1 MKGALSIMNN
11 QKDQQMKQAVYF
23 IDDEPTD
30 MRSTEVS
37 SNSMQTV
44 IPNSIPRTTVQK
56 QSDSQHSNCTTTVP
70 ANKYVRKSALSNQRQ
85 QPVAPPYNQPVQPT
99 SVYQQPAVSAPFNT
113 QHPISQ
119 DNPIETTIQ
128 KLQAKWVSDSQKAYR
143 EKQFKFDNS
152 TLAPDSQGCLLILHS
167 NGINTV
173 GKPFSPCRNLQAQK
187 IIEHDTKKGFIK
199 YTFDTPT
206 GEHRSVIVDAD
217 CSALQRY
224 NLLQDNGFIVDANLP
239 ATICAELIARYTA
252 SGLASI
258 PPQIK
263 YSPGWYFSEKH
274 WGFQE
279 SEWVDLNAVLLSF
292 TVPPTPDMILYQL
305 VSLYA
310 ILQERL
316 PSKMWIRRP
325 ICILTHEY
333 LYTDLC
339 IDSTPYV
346 FKKALESL
354 RDRPIVW
361 IRSENINFNESSS
374 AYSRDKNYQALMN
387 SMQSNQKHPLYMVV
401 SSNLTPRQRT
411 FCLPI
416 QDFID
421 PYEATNSIDS
431 IGGLINSIMNNANAF
446 NLTVERSFTKVFDDL
461 GEDCSVQREI
471 AALSMIADVVKWHYS
486 MQVPPQTLSVRC
498 DEYLETYTRYWDKLD
513 TGSILAP
520 FRNALYAARRSNM
533 ICFRSLEDVDISFDC
548 QKEILYDDTYYY
560 TSTALLK
567 KIIKAHLSSYMPSDV
582 LNRLKT
588 TGVLSGSVPKT
599 LTLAPNE
606 PKDFRFR
613 TLLRSNLHQPGSR
626 DLVEV

>member
-1 MKGALSIMNN
+1 MNN

-85 QPVAPPYNQPVQPT
+85 QPVAPPYNQPVQLT
-99 SVYQQPAVSAPFNT
+99 NVYQQPAVSAPFNT

-199 YTFDTPT
+199 FTFDTPT

-387 SMQSNQKHPLYMVV
+387 STQSNQKHPLYMVV

-446 NLTVERSFTKVFDDL
+446 NSTVERSFTKVFDDL

-498 DEYLETYTRYWDKLD
+498 DEYLETYTRYWERIND
-513 TGSILAP
+513 GNILTP
-520 FRNALYAARRSNM
+520 FRNALYAARRSDM
-533 ICFRSLEDVDISFDC
+533 ICFRPLEDVDSSFDC

-567 KIIKAHLSSYMPSDV
+567 KIIKVQLRSYMPSDV

-588 TGVLSGSVPKT
+588 AGVLSGSVPKT
-599 LTLAPNE
+599 LTFAPNE
-606 PKDFRFR
+606 SKDFRFR
-613 TLLRSNLHQPGSR
+613 TLLRSSLHQPGSR
-626 DLVEV
+626 DLVEI

>member
-1 MKGALSIMNN
+1 MNN

-99 SVYQQPAVSAPFNT
+99 NVYQQPAVSAPFNT

-152 TLAPDSQGCLLILHS
+152 ALAPDSQGCLLILHS

-387 SMQSNQKHPLYMVV
+387 STQSNQKHPLYMVV

-446 NLTVERSFTKVFDDL
+446 NSTVERSFTKVFDDL

-498 DEYLETYTRYWDKLD
+498 DEYLETYTRYWERIND
-513 TGSILAP
+513 GNILTP
-520 FRNALYAARRSNM
+520 FRNALYAARRSDM
-533 ICFRSLEDVDISFDC
+533 ICFRPLEDVDISFDC

-560 TSTALLK
+560 ASTALLK

-588 TGVLSGSVPKT
+588 AGVLSGSVPKT
-599 LTLAPNE
+599 LTFAPNE
-606 PKDFRFR
+606 SKDFRFR
-613 TLLRSNLHQPGSR
+613 TLLRSSLHQPGSR
-626 DLVEV
+626 DLVEI

>member
-1 MKGALSIMNN
+1 MNN

-85 QPVAPPYNQPVQPT
+85 QPVAPPYNQPVQLT
-99 SVYQQPAVSAPFNT
+99 NVYQQPAVSAPFNT

-199 YTFDTPT
+199 FTFDTPT

-374 AYSRDKNYQALMN
+374 AYSRDKNYQTLMN
-387 SMQSNQKHPLYMVV
+387 STQSNQKHPLYMVV

-446 NLTVERSFTKVFDDL
+446 NSTVERSFTKVFDDL

-498 DEYLETYTRYWDKLD
+498 DEYLETYTRYWERIND
-513 TGSILAP
+513 GNILTP
-520 FRNALYAARRSNM
+520 FRNALYAARRSDM
-533 ICFRSLEDVDISFDC
+533 ICFRPLEDVDSSFEC

-567 KIIKAHLSSYMPSDV
+567 KIIKVQLRSYMPSDV

-588 TGVLSGSVPKT
+588 AGVLSGSVPKT
-599 LTLAPNE
+599 LTFAPNE
-606 PKDFRFR
+606 SKDFRFR
-613 TLLRSNLHQPGSR
+613 TLLRSSLHQPGSR
-626 DLVEV
+626 DLVEI

>member
-1 MKGALSIMNN
+1 MNN

-99 SVYQQPAVSAPFNT
+99 NVYQQPAVSAPFNT

-387 SMQSNQKHPLYMVV
+387 STQSNQKRPLYMVV

-446 NLTVERSFTKVFDDL
+446 NSTVERSFTKVFDDL

-498 DEYLETYTRYWDKLD
+498 DEYLETYTRYWERIND
-513 TGSILAP
+513 GNILTP
-520 FRNALYAARRSNM
+520 FRNALYAARRSDM
-533 ICFRSLEDVDISFDC
+533 ICFRPLEDVDSSFEC

-567 KIIKAHLSSYMPSDV
+567 KIIKVQLRSYMPSDV

-588 TGVLSGSVPKT
+588 AGVLSGSVPKT
-599 LTLAPNE
+599 LTFAPNE
-606 PKDFRFR
+606 SKDFRFR
-613 TLLRSNLHQPGSR
+613 TLLRSSLHQPGSR
-626 DLVEV
+626 DLVEI

>member
-1 MKGALSIMNN
+1 MNN

-99 SVYQQPAVSAPFNT
+99 NVYQQPAVSAPFNT

-446 NLTVERSFTKVFDDL
+446 NSTVERSFTKVFDDL

-498 DEYLETYTRYWDKLD
+498 DEYLETYTRYWERIND
-513 TGSILAP
+513 GNILTP
-520 FRNALYAARRSNM
+520 FRNALYAARRSDM
-533 ICFRSLEDVDISFDC
+533 ICFRPLEDVDSSFEC

-567 KIIKAHLSSYMPSDV
+567 KIIKVQLRSYMPSDV

-588 TGVLSGSVPKT
+588 AGVLSGSVPKT
-599 LTLAPNE
+599 LTFAPNE
-606 PKDFRFR
+606 SKDFRFR
-613 TLLRSNLHQPGSR
+613 TLLRSSLHQPGSR
-626 DLVEV
+626 DLVEI

>member
-1 MKGALSIMNN
+1 MNASNTSGMINALQNLDGTPYN
-11 QKDQQMKQAVYF
+11 PP
-23 IDDEPTD
+23 E
-30 MRSTEVS
+30 EVS
-37 SNSMQTV
+37 STFPKRNWTQTV
-44 IPNSIPRTTVQK
+44 TTTQDVTQCSTYYSAAPSNSPVPPSTPSHQSQQPSSSQCDLLEAKAQELQAAWESDVQK
-56 QSDSQHSNCTTTVP
+56 
-70 ANKYVRKSALSNQRQ
+70 AFRKQR
-85 QPVAPPYNQPVQPT
+85 
-99 SVYQQPAVSAPFNT
+99 
-113 QHPISQ
+113 
-119 DNPIETTIQ
+119 
-128 KLQAKWVSDSQKAYR
+128 LR
-143 EKQFKFDNS
+143 FDNCA
-152 TLAPDSQGCLLILHS
+152 LVEDFQGCLTYQCS
-167 NGINTV
+167 NGENTIV
-173 GKPFSPCRNLQAQK
+173 KPFSPCRNLRAQK
-187 IIEHDTKKGFIK
+187 IVDHSTQKEYIK

-206 GEHRSVIVDAD
+206 GEHKSVIVDAT
-217 CSALQRY
+217 CSALHRY
-224 NLLQDNGFIVDANLP
+224 NLLRDNGFIVFAHLLP
-239 ATICAELIARYTA
+239 TVCGELIARYTA
-252 SGLASI
+252 ATRDSI

-279 SEWVDLNAVLLSF
+279 SEWVDLNTVLLSF
-292 TVPPTPDMILYQL
+292 TISPTPDVIMYQL

-333 LYTDLC
+333 LYTDSC
-339 IDSTPYV
+339 IDSTPYL

-387 SMQSNQKHPLYMVV
+387 SMQSNQKHPLYMIV

-446 NLTVERSFTKVFDDL
+446 NSTVERSFTKVFDDL

-498 DEYLETYTRYWDKLD
+498 DEYLETYTRYWERIND
-513 TGSILAP
+513 GNILTP

-567 KIIKAHLSSYMPSDV
+567 RIIKAHLSSHMRPMC
-582 LNRLKT
+582 
-588 TGVLSGSVPKT
+588 SV
-599 LTLAPNE
+599 
-606 PKDFRFR
+606 
-613 TLLRSNLHQPGSR
+613 
-626 DLVEV
+626 V

>member
-1 MKGALSIMNN
+1 MNSLN
-11 QKDQQMKQAVYF
+11 NSGMISAIQKPDGSPYDDSATPTPPQKRIVRSKSQTITPQQFPPNY
-23 IDDEPTD
+23 
-30 MRSTEVS
+30 
-37 SNSMQTV
+37 
-44 IPNSIPRTTVQK
+44 IP
-56 QSDSQHSNCTTTVP
+56 
-70 ANKYVRKSALSNQRQ
+70 SASL
-85 QPVAPPYNQPVQPT
+85 NQPQPSFSPYSQQ
-99 SVYQQPAVSAPFNT
+99 SVMQAQPSAAFQN
-113 QHPISQ
+113 
-119 DNPIETTIQ
+119 NPVEAKIQ
-128 KLQAKWVSDSQKAYR
+128 KLQEEWESDVQKAFR
-143 EKQFKFDNS
+143 KQRLRFDNCA
-152 TLAPDSQGCLLILHS
+152 LVEDFQGCLTYQCS
-167 NGINTV
+167 NGENTIV
-173 GKPFSPCRNLQAQK
+173 KPFSPCRNLRAQK
-187 IIEHDTKKGFIK
+187 IIEHDTKKESIK

-206 GEHRSVIVDAD
+206 GEHKSVIVDAT
-217 CSALQRY
+217 CSALHRY
-224 NLLQDNGFIVDANLP
+224 NLLRDNGFIVIAHLLP
-239 ATICAELIARYTA
+239 TVCGELIARHTA
-252 SGLASI
+252 ATRDSI

-387 SMQSNQKHPLYMVV
+387 STQSNQKHPLYMVV

-446 NLTVERSFTKVFDDL
+446 NSTVERSFTKVFDDL

-498 DEYLETYTRYWDKLD
+498 DEYLETYTRYWERIND
-513 TGSILAP
+513 GNILTP
-520 FRNALYAARRSNM
+520 FRNALYAARRSDM
-533 ICFRSLEDVDISFDC
+533 ICFRPLEDVDSSFEC

-567 KIIKAHLSSYMPSDV
+567 KIIKVQLRSYMPSDV

-588 TGVLSGSVPKT
+588 AGVLSGSVPKT
-599 LTLAPNE
+599 LTFAPNE
-606 PKDFRFR
+606 SKDFRFR
-613 TLLRSNLHQPGSR
+613 TLLRSSLHQPGSR
-626 DLVEV
+626 DLVEI

>member
-1 MKGALSIMNN
+1 MNN

-44 IPNSIPRTTVQK
+44 IPNSIPQTTVQK

-99 SVYQQPAVSAPFNT
+99 NVYQQPAVSAPFNT

-206 GEHRSVIVDAD
+206 EEHRSVIVDAD

-292 TVPPTPDMILYQL
+292 TVPPTPDIILYQL

-387 SMQSNQKHPLYMVV
+387 STQSNQKHPLYMVV

-446 NLTVERSFTKVFDDL
+446 NSTVERSFTKVFDDL

-567 KIIKAHLSSYMPSDV
+567 KIIKVHLSSYMPSDV

>member
-1 MKGALSIMNN
+1 MISAI
-11 QKDQQMKQAVYF
+11 QKPDGSPYDDSATPTPPQKRIVRSKSQTITPQQFPPNY
-23 IDDEPTD
+23 
-30 MRSTEVS
+30 
-37 SNSMQTV
+37 
-44 IPNSIPRTTVQK
+44 IP
-56 QSDSQHSNCTTTVP
+56 
-70 ANKYVRKSALSNQRQ
+70 SASL
-85 QPVAPPYNQPVQPT
+85 NQPQPSFSPYSQQ
-99 SVYQQPAVSAPFNT
+99 SVMQAQPSAAFQN
-113 QHPISQ
+113 
-119 DNPIETTIQ
+119 NPVEAKIQ
-128 KLQAKWVSDSQKAYR
+128 KLQEEWESDVQKAFR
-143 EKQFKFDNS
+143 KQRLRFDNCA
-152 TLAPDSQGCLLILHS
+152 LVEDFQGCLTYQCS
-167 NGINTV
+167 NGENTIV
-173 GKPFSPCRNLQAQK
+173 KPFSPCRNLRAQK
-187 IIEHDTKKGFIK
+187 IIEHDTKKESIK

-206 GEHRSVIVDAD
+206 GEHKSVIVDAT
-217 CSALQRY
+217 CSALHRY
-224 NLLQDNGFIVDANLP
+224 NLLRDNGFIVIAHLLP
-239 ATICAELIARYTA
+239 TVCGELIARHTA
-252 SGLASI
+252 ATRDSI

-401 SSNLTPRQRT
+401 SPNLTPRQRT

-416 QDFID
+416 QDFIE
-421 PYEATNSIDS
+421 PCTGAGS
-431 IGGLINSIMNNANAF
+431 INSVGCLIKSILNNADAF
-446 NLTVERSFTKVFDDL
+446 NSTVERSFTKVFDDL

-498 DEYLETYTRYWDKLD
+498 DEYLETYTRYWERIND
-513 TGSILAP
+513 GNILTP

-533 ICFRSLEDVDISFDC
+533 ICFRSLEDVDSSFEC

-567 KIIKAHLSSYMPSDV
+567 KIIKVQLRSYMPSDV

-588 TGVLSGSVPKT
+588 AGVLSGSVPKT
-599 LTLAPNE
+599 LTFAPNE
-606 PKDFRFR
+606 SKDFRFR
-613 TLLRSNLHQPGSR
+613 TLLRSSLHQPGSR

>member
-1 MKGALSIMNN
+1 MNN

-99 SVYQQPAVSAPFNT
+99 NVYQQPAVSAPFNT

-128 KLQAKWVSDSQKAYR
+128 KLQAKWLSDSQKAYR

-446 NLTVERSFTKVFDDL
+446 NLTVERSFAKVFDDL

-626 DLVEV
+626 DLAEI

>member
-1 MKGALSIMNN
+1 MNASNTSGMINALQNLDGTPYN
-11 QKDQQMKQAVYF
+11 PP
-23 IDDEPTD
+23 E
-30 MRSTEVS
+30 EVS
-37 SNSMQTV
+37 STFPKRNWTQTV
-44 IPNSIPRTTVQK
+44 TTTQDVTQCSTYYSAAPSNSPVPPSTPSHQSQQPSSSQCDLLEAKAQELQAAWESDVQK
-56 QSDSQHSNCTTTVP
+56 
-70 ANKYVRKSALSNQRQ
+70 AFRKQR
-85 QPVAPPYNQPVQPT
+85 
-99 SVYQQPAVSAPFNT
+99 
-113 QHPISQ
+113 
-119 DNPIETTIQ
+119 
-128 KLQAKWVSDSQKAYR
+128 LR
-143 EKQFKFDNS
+143 FDNCA
-152 TLAPDSQGCLLILHS
+152 LVEDFQGCLTYQCS
-167 NGINTV
+167 NGENTIV
-173 GKPFSPCRNLQAQK
+173 KPFSPCRNLRAQK
-187 IIEHDTKKGFIK
+187 IVDHSTQKEYIK

-206 GEHRSVIVDAD
+206 GEHKSVIVDAT
-217 CSALQRY
+217 CSALHRY
-224 NLLQDNGFIVDANLP
+224 NLLRDNGFIVFAHLLP
-239 ATICAELIARYTA
+239 TVCGELIARYTA
-252 SGLASI
+252 ATRDSI

-279 SEWVDLNAVLLSF
+279 SEWVDLNTVLLSF
-292 TVPPTPDMILYQL
+292 TISPTPDVIMYQL

-333 LYTDLC
+333 LYTDSC
-339 IDSTPYV
+339 IDSTPYL

-387 SMQSNQKHPLYMVV
+387 SMQSNQKHPLYMIV

-421 PYEATNSIDS
+421 PSEATNSIDS

-446 NLTVERSFTKVFDDL
+446 NSTVERSFTKVFDDL

-498 DEYLETYTRYWDKLD
+498 DEYLETYTRYWERIND
-513 TGSILAP
+513 GNILTP

-582 LNRLKT
+582 LSRLKT
-588 TGVLSGSVPKT
+588 VGVLSGSVSKT

-606 PKDFRFR
+606 SKDFRFR
-613 TLLRSNLHQPGSR
+613 TLLRSTLHQPGSR

>member
-1 MKGALSIMNN
+1 MNASNTSGMINALQNLDGTPYN
-11 QKDQQMKQAVYF
+11 PP
-23 IDDEPTD
+23 E
-30 MRSTEVS
+30 EVS
-37 SNSMQTV
+37 STFPKRNWTQTV
-44 IPNSIPRTTVQK
+44 TTTQDVTQYSTYYSAAPSNSPVPPSTPSHQSQQPSSSQCDLLEAKAQELQAAWESDVQK
-56 QSDSQHSNCTTTVP
+56 
-70 ANKYVRKSALSNQRQ
+70 AFRKQR
-85 QPVAPPYNQPVQPT
+85 
-99 SVYQQPAVSAPFNT
+99 
-113 QHPISQ
+113 
-119 DNPIETTIQ
+119 
-128 KLQAKWVSDSQKAYR
+128 LR
-143 EKQFKFDNS
+143 FDNCA
-152 TLAPDSQGCLLILHS
+152 LVEDFQGCLTYQCS
-167 NGINTV
+167 NGENTIV
-173 GKPFSPCRNLQAQK
+173 KPFSPCRNLRAQK
-187 IIEHDTKKGFIK
+187 IVDHSTQKEYIK

-206 GEHRSVIVDAD
+206 GEHKSVIVDAA
-217 CSALQRY
+217 CSALHRY
-224 NLLQDNGFIVDANLP
+224 NLLRDNGFIVFAHLLP
-239 ATICAELIARYTA
+239 TVCGELIARYTA
-252 SGLASI
+252 ATRDSI

-279 SEWVDLNAVLLSF
+279 SEWVDLNTVLLSF
-292 TVPPTPDMILYQL
+292 TISPTPDVIMYQL

-333 LYTDLC
+333 LYTDSC
-339 IDSTPYV
+339 IDSTPYL

-387 SMQSNQKHPLYMVV
+387 SMQSNQKHPLYMIV

-446 NLTVERSFTKVFDDL
+446 NSTVERSFTKVFDDL

-498 DEYLETYTRYWDKLD
+498 DEYLETYTRYWERIND
-513 TGSILAP
+513 GNILTP

-582 LNRLKT
+582 LSRLKT
-588 TGVLSGSVPKT
+588 VGVLSGSVSKT

-606 PKDFRFR
+606 SKDFRFR
-613 TLLRSNLHQPGSR
+613 TLLRSTLHQPGSR

>member
-1 MKGALSIMNN
+1 MNN

-70 ANKYVRKSALSNQRQ
+70 ANKYVRKSALLNQRQ

-99 SVYQQPAVSAPFNT
+99 NVYQQPAVSAPFNT

-173 GKPFSPCRNLQAQK
+173 GKPFSPCRNLRAQK
-187 IIEHDTKKGFIK
+187 IIEHDTKKESIK

-206 GEHRSVIVDAD
+206 GEHKSVIVDAT
-217 CSALQRY
+217 CSALHRY
-224 NLLQDNGFIVDANLP
+224 NLLRDNGFIVIAHLLP
-239 ATICAELIARYTA
+239 TVCGELIARYTA
-252 SGLASI
+252 ATRDSI

-339 IDSTPYV
+339 IDSTPYL

-416 QDFID
+416 QDFIE

-446 NLTVERSFTKVFDDL
+446 NSTVERSFTKVFDDL

-498 DEYLETYTRYWDKLD
+498 DEYLETYTRYWERIND
-513 TGSILAP
+513 GNILTP
-520 FRNALYAARRSNM
+520 FRNALYAARRSNI
-533 ICFRSLEDVDISFDC
+533 ICFYPLEDANSSFNC

-626 DLVEV
+626 DLVEI

>member
-1 MKGALSIMNN
+1 MNASNTSGVINALQNLDGTPYN
-11 QKDQQMKQAVYF
+11 PP
-23 IDDEPTD
+23 E
-30 MRSTEVS
+30 EVS
-37 SNSMQTV
+37 STFPKRNWTQTV
-44 IPNSIPRTTVQK
+44 TTTQDVTQCSTYYSAAPSNSPVPPSTPSHQSQQPSSSQCDLLEAKAQELQAAWESDVQK
-56 QSDSQHSNCTTTVP
+56 
-70 ANKYVRKSALSNQRQ
+70 AFRKQR
-85 QPVAPPYNQPVQPT
+85 
-99 SVYQQPAVSAPFNT
+99 
-113 QHPISQ
+113 
-119 DNPIETTIQ
+119 
-128 KLQAKWVSDSQKAYR
+128 LR
-143 EKQFKFDNS
+143 FDNCA
-152 TLAPDSQGCLLILHS
+152 LVEDFQGCLTYQCS
-167 NGINTV
+167 NGENTIV
-173 GKPFSPCRNLQAQK
+173 KPFSPCRNIRAQK
-187 IIEHDTKKGFIK
+187 IVDHSTQKEYIK

-206 GEHRSVIVDAD
+206 GEHKSVIVDAT
-217 CSALQRY
+217 CSALHRY
-224 NLLQDNGFIVDANLP
+224 NLLRDNGFIVFAHLLP
-239 ATICAELIARYTA
+239 TVCGELIARYTA
-252 SGLASI
+252 ATRDSI

-279 SEWVDLNAVLLSF
+279 SEWVDLNTVLLSF
-292 TVPPTPDMILYQL
+292 TISPTPDVIMYQL

-333 LYTDLC
+333 LYTDSC
-339 IDSTPYV
+339 IDSTPYL

-387 SMQSNQKHPLYMVV
+387 SMQSNQKHPLYMIV

-446 NLTVERSFTKVFDDL
+446 NSTVERSFTKVFDDL

-498 DEYLETYTRYWDKLD
+498 DEYLETYTRYWERIND
-513 TGSILAP
+513 GNILTP

-533 ICFRSLEDVDISFDC
+533 ICFRPLEDVDSSFDC

-567 KIIKAHLSSYMPSDV
+567 KIIKVQLRSYMPSDV

-588 TGVLSGSVPKT
+588 AGVLSGSVPKT
-599 LTLAPNE
+599 LTFAPNE
-606 PKDFRFR
+606 SKDFRFR
-613 TLLRSNLHQPGSR
+613 TLLRSSLHQPGSR
-626 DLVEV
+626 DLVEI

>member
-1 MKGALSIMNN
+1 MNTSNTSGMINALQNLDGTPYN
-11 QKDQQMKQAVYF
+11 PP
-23 IDDEPTD
+23 E
-30 MRSTEVS
+30 EVS
-37 SNSMQTV
+37 STFPKRNWTQTV
-44 IPNSIPRTTVQK
+44 TTTQDVTQCSTYYSAAPSNSPVPPSTPSHQSQQPSSTQCDLLEAKAQELQAAWESDVQK
-56 QSDSQHSNCTTTVP
+56 
-70 ANKYVRKSALSNQRQ
+70 AFRKQR
-85 QPVAPPYNQPVQPT
+85 
-99 SVYQQPAVSAPFNT
+99 
-113 QHPISQ
+113 
-119 DNPIETTIQ
+119 
-128 KLQAKWVSDSQKAYR
+128 LR
-143 EKQFKFDNS
+143 FDNCA
-152 TLAPDSQGCLLILHS
+152 LVEDFQGCLTYQCS
-167 NGINTV
+167 NGENTIV
-173 GKPFSPCRNLQAQK
+173 KPFSPCRNLRAQK
-187 IIEHDTKKGFIK
+187 IVDHSTQKEYIK

-206 GEHRSVIVDAD
+206 GEHKSVIVDAT
-217 CSALQRY
+217 CSALHRY
-224 NLLQDNGFIVDANLP
+224 NLLRDNGFIVFAHLLP
-239 ATICAELIARYTA
+239 TVCGELIARYTA
-252 SGLASI
+252 ATRDSI

-279 SEWVDLNAVLLSF
+279 SEWVDLNTVLLSF
-292 TVPPTPDMILYQL
+292 TISPTPDVIMYQL

-316 PSKMWIRRP
+316 PYKMWIRRP

-333 LYTDLC
+333 LYTDSC
-339 IDSTPYV
+339 IDSTPYL

-387 SMQSNQKHPLYMVV
+387 SMQSNQKHPLYMIV

-446 NLTVERSFTKVFDDL
+446 NSTVERSFTKVFDDL

-498 DEYLETYTRYWDKLD
+498 DEYLETYTRYWERIND
-513 TGSILAP
+513 GNILTP

-582 LNRLKT
+582 LSRLKT
-588 TGVLSGSVPKT
+588 VGVLSGSVSKT

-606 PKDFRFR
+606 SKDFRFR
-613 TLLRSNLHQPGSR
+613 TLLRSTLHQPGSR

>member
-1 MKGALSIMNN
+1 MNN

-99 SVYQQPAVSAPFNT
+99 NVYQQPAVSAPFNT

-152 TLAPDSQGCLLILHS
+152 TLALDSQGCLLILHS

-274 WGFQE
+274 WEFQE

-446 NLTVERSFTKVFDDL
+446 NSTVERSFTKVFDDL
-461 GEDCSVQREI
+461 GEDSSVQREI

-498 DEYLETYTRYWDKLD
+498 DEYLETYTRYWERIND
-513 TGSILAP
+513 GNILTP
-520 FRNALYAARRSNM
+520 FRNALYAARRSN
-533 ICFRSLEDVDISFDC
+533 IISFYPLEDANSSFDC

-567 KIIKAHLSSYMPSDV
+567 KIIKVQLRSYMPSDV

-588 TGVLSGSVPKT
+588 AGVLSGSVPKT
-599 LTLAPNE
+599 LTFAPNE
-606 PKDFRFR
+606 SKDFRFR
-613 TLLRSNLHQPGSR
+613 TLLRSSLHQPGSR
-626 DLVEV
+626 DLVEI

>member
-1 MKGALSIMNN
+1 MNASNTSGMINALQNLDGTPYN
-11 QKDQQMKQAVYF
+11 PP
-23 IDDEPTD
+23 E
-30 MRSTEVS
+30 EVS
-37 SNSMQTV
+37 STFPKRNWTQTV
-44 IPNSIPRTTVQK
+44 TTPQDITQRPTFYNSAT
-56 QSDSQHSNCTTTVP
+56 
-70 ANKYVRKSALSNQRQ
+70 LSNGPVPPSTPSHQWQ
-85 QPVAPPYNQPVQPT
+85 QSSSPQC
-99 SVYQQPAVSAPFNT
+99 
-113 QHPISQ
+113 
-119 DNPIETTIQ
+119 NPLEA
-128 KLQAKWVSDSQKAYR
+128 KAHELQAAWESDTQKAYR
-143 EKQFKFDNS
+143 RKSLRFDNS
-152 TLAPDSQGCLLILHS
+152 GLTTDPQGYLVLLYS
-167 NGINTV
+167 NSVSTV

-206 GEHRSVIVDAD
+206 GEHKSVIVDAD

-224 NLLQDNGFIVDANLP
+224 NLLQDNGFIVDANHP

-339 IDSTPYV
+339 IDSTPYL

-416 QDFID
+416 QDFIE

-446 NLTVERSFTKVFDDL
+446 NSTVERSFTKVFDDL

-498 DEYLETYTRYWDKLD
+498 DEYLETYTRYWERIND
-513 TGSILAP
+513 GNILTP
-520 FRNALYAARRSNM
+520 FRNALYAARRSNI
-533 ICFRSLEDVDISFDC
+533 ICFYPLEDANSSFNC

-567 KIIKAHLSSYMPSDV
+567 KIIKVQLRSYMPSDV

-588 TGVLSGSVPKT
+588 AGVLSGSVPKT
-599 LTLAPNE
+599 LTFAPNE
-606 PKDFRFR
+606 SKDFRFR
-613 TLLRSNLHQPGSR
+613 TLLRSSLHQPGSR
-626 DLVEV
+626 DLVEI

>member
-1 MKGALSIMNN
+1 MNASNTSGMINALQNLDGTPYN
-11 QKDQQMKQAVYF
+11 PP
-23 IDDEPTD
+23 E
-30 MRSTEVS
+30 EVS
-37 SNSMQTV
+37 STFPKRNWTQTV
-44 IPNSIPRTTVQK
+44 TTTQDVTQCSTYYSAAPSNSPVPPSTPSHQSQQPSSSQCDLLEAKAQELQAAWESDVQK
-56 QSDSQHSNCTTTVP
+56 
-70 ANKYVRKSALSNQRQ
+70 AFRKQR
-85 QPVAPPYNQPVQPT
+85 
-99 SVYQQPAVSAPFNT
+99 
-113 QHPISQ
+113 
-119 DNPIETTIQ
+119 
-128 KLQAKWVSDSQKAYR
+128 LR
-143 EKQFKFDNS
+143 FDNCA
-152 TLAPDSQGCLLILHS
+152 LVEDFQGCLTYQCS
-167 NGINTV
+167 NGENTIV
-173 GKPFSPCRNLQAQK
+173 KPFSPCRNLRAQK
-187 IIEHDTKKGFIK
+187 IVDHSTQKEYIK

-206 GEHRSVIVDAD
+206 GEHKSVIVDAT
-217 CSALQRY
+217 CSALHRY
-224 NLLQDNGFIVDANLP
+224 NLLRDNGFIVFVHLLP
-239 ATICAELIARYTA
+239 TVCGELIARYTA
-252 SGLASI
+252 ATRDSI

-279 SEWVDLNAVLLSF
+279 SEWVDLNTVLLSF
-292 TVPPTPDMILYQL
+292 TISPTPDVIMYQL

-333 LYTDLC
+333 LYTDSC
-339 IDSTPYV
+339 IDSTPYL

-361 IRSENINFNESSS
+361 IRSESINFNESSS

-387 SMQSNQKHPLYMVV
+387 SMQSNQKHPLYMIV

-446 NLTVERSFTKVFDDL
+446 NSTVERSFTKVFDDL

-498 DEYLETYTRYWDKLD
+498 DEYLETYTRYWERIND
-513 TGSILAP
+513 GNILTP

-582 LNRLKT
+582 LSRLKT
-588 TGVLSGSVPKT
+588 VGVLSGSVSKT

-606 PKDFRFR
+606 SKDFRFR
-613 TLLRSNLHQPGSR
+613 TLLRSTLHQPGSR

>member
-1 MKGALSIMNN
+1 MNN

-99 SVYQQPAVSAPFNT
+99 NVYQQPAVSAPFNT

-361 IRSENINFNESSS
+361 IRSENINFNEPSS

-387 SMQSNQKHPLYMVV
+387 STQSNQKHPLYMVV

-446 NLTVERSFTKVFDDL
+446 NSTVERSFTKVFDDL

-498 DEYLETYTRYWDKLD
+498 DEYLETYTRYWERIND
-513 TGSILAP
+513 GNILTP
-520 FRNALYAARRSNM
+520 FRNALYAARRSDM
-533 ICFRSLEDVDISFDC
+533 ICFRPLEDVDSSFEC

-567 KIIKAHLSSYMPSDV
+567 KIIKVQLRSYMPSDV

-588 TGVLSGSVPKT
+588 AGVLSGSVPKT
-599 LTLAPNE
+599 LTFAPNE
-606 PKDFRFR
+606 SKDFRFR
-613 TLLRSNLHQPGSR
+613 TLLRSSLHQPGSR
-626 DLVEV
+626 DLVEI

>member
-1 MKGALSIMNN
+1 MNN

-99 SVYQQPAVSAPFNT
+99 NVYQQPAVSAPFNT

-446 NLTVERSFTKVFDDL
+446 NSTVERSFTKVFDDL

-498 DEYLETYTRYWDKLD
+498 DEYLETYTRYWERIND
-513 TGSILAP
+513 GNILTP
-520 FRNALYAARRSNM
+520 FRNALYAARRSDM
-533 ICFRSLEDVDISFDC
+533 ICFRPLEDVDSSFEC

-567 KIIKAHLSSYMPSDV
+567 KIIKVQLRSYMPSDV
-582 LNRLKT
+582 LSRLKT
-588 TGVLSGSVPKT
+588 VGVLSGSVSKT

-606 PKDFRFR
+606 SKDFRFR
-613 TLLRSNLHQPGSR
+613 TLLRSTLHQPGSR
-626 DLVEV
+626 DLAEI

>member
-1 MKGALSIMNN
+1 MNN

-85 QPVAPPYNQPVQPT
+85 QPVAPPYNQPVQLT
-99 SVYQQPAVSAPFNT
+99 NVYQQPAVSAPFNT

-199 YTFDTPT
+199 FTFDTPT

-387 SMQSNQKHPLYMVV
+387 STQSNQKHPLYMVV
-401 SSNLTPRQRT
+401 SSNLIPRQRT

-446 NLTVERSFTKVFDDL
+446 NSTVERSFTKVFDDL

-498 DEYLETYTRYWDKLD
+498 DEYLETYTRYWERIND
-513 TGSILAP
+513 GNILTP
-520 FRNALYAARRSNM
+520 FRNALYAARRSDM
-533 ICFRSLEDVDISFDC
+533 ICFRPLEDVDSSFEC

-567 KIIKAHLSSYMPSDV
+567 KIIKVQLRSYMPSDV

-588 TGVLSGSVPKT
+588 AGVLSGSVPKT
-599 LTLAPNE
+599 LTFAPNE
-606 PKDFRFR
+606 SKDFRFR
-613 TLLRSNLHQPGSR
+613 TLLRSSLHQPGSR
-626 DLVEV
+626 DLVEI

>member
-1 MKGALSIMNN
+1 MNN

-99 SVYQQPAVSAPFNT
+99 NVYQQPAVSAPFNT

-279 SEWVDLNAVLLSF
+279 SEWVDLNTVLLSF
-292 TVPPTPDMILYQL
+292 TISPTPDVIMYQL

-310 ILQERL
+310 TLQGRL

-325 ICILTHEY
+325 LCILTHKY
-333 LYTDLC
+333 QCTDLS
-339 IDSTPYV
+339 IDKTPLI
-346 FKKALESL
+346 FKKKLENL
-354 RDRPIVW
+354 RDRPIIW
-361 IRSENINFNESSS
+361 IRAEDTSFNESAN
-374 AYSRDKNYQALMN
+374 AYSRDKNYQALLD
-387 SMQSNQKHPLYMVV
+387 SMQSSQKHPLYIVV
-401 SSNLTPRQRT
+401 SADLTPRQRT

-416 QDFID
+416 QDFIE
-421 PYEATNSIDS
+421 PCTGAGS
-431 IGGLINSIMNNANAF
+431 INSVGCLIKSILNNADAF
-446 NLTVERSFTKVFDDL
+446 NSEVERCFIEASNKY
-461 GEDCSVQREI
+461 GEDCSVQQEI
-471 AALSMIADVVKWHYS
+471 ATLSAIASIIRWHYS
-486 MQVPPQTLSVRC
+486 IQIPPQTFPICC
-498 DEYLETYTRYWDKLD
+498 DDSLKTYACYWDKLND
-513 TGSILAP
+513 GNILAP
-520 FRNALYAARRSNM
+520 FRNALYASRRSNM

-588 TGVLSGSVPKT
+588 AGVLSGSVPKT

-626 DLVEV
+626 NLAEI

>member
-1 MKGALSIMNN
+1 MNASNTSGMINALQNLDGTPYN
-11 QKDQQMKQAVYF
+11 PP
-23 IDDEPTD
+23 E
-30 MRSTEVS
+30 EVS
-37 SNSMQTV
+37 STFPKRNWTQTV
-44 IPNSIPRTTVQK
+44 TTTQDVTQCSTYYSAAPSNSPVPPSTPSHQSQQPSSSQCDLLEAKAQELQAAWESDVQK
-56 QSDSQHSNCTTTVP
+56 
-70 ANKYVRKSALSNQRQ
+70 AFRKQR
-85 QPVAPPYNQPVQPT
+85 
-99 SVYQQPAVSAPFNT
+99 
-113 QHPISQ
+113 
-119 DNPIETTIQ
+119 
-128 KLQAKWVSDSQKAYR
+128 LR
-143 EKQFKFDNS
+143 FDNCA
-152 TLAPDSQGCLLILHS
+152 LVEDFQGCLTYQCS
-167 NGINTV
+167 NGENTIV
-173 GKPFSPCRNLQAQK
+173 KPFSPCRNLRAQK
-187 IIEHDTKKGFIK
+187 IVDHSTQKEYIK

-206 GEHRSVIVDAD
+206 GEHKSVIVDAT
-217 CSALQRY
+217 CSALHRY
-224 NLLQDNGFIVDANLP
+224 NLLRDNGFIVFAHLLP
-239 ATICAELIARYTA
+239 TVCGELIARYTA
-252 SGLASI
+252 ATRDSI

-279 SEWVDLNAVLLSF
+279 SEWVDLNTVLLSF
-292 TVPPTPDMILYQL
+292 TISPTPDVIMYQL

-310 ILQERL
+310 ILQECL

-333 LYTDLC
+333 LYTDSC
-339 IDSTPYV
+339 IDSTPYL

-387 SMQSNQKHPLYMVV
+387 SMQSNQKHPLYMIV

-446 NLTVERSFTKVFDDL
+446 NSTVERSFTKVFDDL

-498 DEYLETYTRYWDKLD
+498 DEYLETYTRYWERIND
-513 TGSILAP
+513 GNILTP

-582 LNRLKT
+582 LSRLKT
-588 TGVLSGSVPKT
+588 VGVLSGSVSKT

-606 PKDFRFR
+606 SKDFRFR
-613 TLLRSNLHQPGSR
+613 TLLRSTLHQPGSR

>member
-1 MKGALSIMNN
+1 MNN

-99 SVYQQPAVSAPFNT
+99 NVYQQPAVSAPFNT

-199 YTFDTPT
+199 YTFDTPA

-446 NLTVERSFTKVFDDL
+446 NSTVERSFTKVFDDL

-498 DEYLETYTRYWDKLD
+498 DEYLETYTRYWERIND
-513 TGSILAP
+513 GNILTP
-520 FRNALYAARRSNM
+520 FRNALYAARRSDM
-533 ICFRSLEDVDISFDC
+533 ICFRPLEDVDSSFEC

-567 KIIKAHLSSYMPSDV
+567 KIIKVQLRSYMPSDV

-588 TGVLSGSVPKT
+588 AGVLSGSVPKT
-599 LTLAPNE
+599 LTFAPNE
-606 PKDFRFR
+606 SKDFRFR
-613 TLLRSNLHQPGSR
+613 TLLRSSLHQPGSR
-626 DLVEV
+626 DLVEI

>member
-1 MKGALSIMNN
+1 MNSLN
-11 QKDQQMKQAVYF
+11 NSGMISAIQKPDGSPYDDSATPTPPQKRIVRSKSQTITPQQFPPNY
-23 IDDEPTD
+23 
-30 MRSTEVS
+30 
-37 SNSMQTV
+37 
-44 IPNSIPRTTVQK
+44 IP
-56 QSDSQHSNCTTTVP
+56 
-70 ANKYVRKSALSNQRQ
+70 SASL
-85 QPVAPPYNQPVQPT
+85 NQPQPSFSPYSQQ
-99 SVYQQPAVSAPFNT
+99 SVMQAQPSAAFQN
-113 QHPISQ
+113 
-119 DNPIETTIQ
+119 NPVEAKIQ
-128 KLQAKWVSDSQKAYR
+128 KLQEEWESDIQKAFR
-143 EKQFKFDNS
+143 KQRLRFDNCA
-152 TLAPDSQGCLLILHS
+152 LVEDFQGCLTYQCS
-167 NGINTV
+167 NGENTIV
-173 GKPFSPCRNLQAQK
+173 KPFSPCRNLRAQK
-187 IIEHDTKKGFIK
+187 IVDHSTQKEYIK

-206 GEHRSVIVDAD
+206 GEHKSVIVDAT
-217 CSALQRY
+217 CSALHRY
-224 NLLQDNGFIVDANLP
+224 NLLRDNGFIVFAHLLP
-239 ATICAELIARYTA
+239 TVCGELIARYTA
-252 SGLASI
+252 ATRDSI

-279 SEWVDLNAVLLSF
+279 SEWVDLNTVLLSF
-292 TVPPTPDMILYQL
+292 TISPTPDVIMYQL

-333 LYTDLC
+333 LYTDSC
-339 IDSTPYV
+339 IDSTPYL

-387 SMQSNQKHPLYMVV
+387 SMQSNQKHPLYMIV

-446 NLTVERSFTKVFDDL
+446 NSTVERSFTKVFDDL

-498 DEYLETYTRYWDKLD
+498 DEYLETYTRYWERIND
-513 TGSILAP
+513 GNILTP

-567 KIIKAHLSSYMPSDV
+567 RIIKAHLSSYMRPMC
-582 LNRLKT
+582 
-588 TGVLSGSVPKT
+588 SV
-599 LTLAPNE
+599 
-606 PKDFRFR
+606 
-613 TLLRSNLHQPGSR
+613 
-626 DLVEV
+626 V

>member
-1 MKGALSIMNN
+1 MNN

-99 SVYQQPAVSAPFNT
+99 NVYQQPAVSAPFNT

-446 NLTVERSFTKVFDDL
+446 NSTVERSFTKVFDDL

-498 DEYLETYTRYWDKLD
+498 DEYLETYTRYWERIND
-513 TGSILAP
+513 GNILTP
-520 FRNALYAARRSNM
+520 FRNALYAARRSDM
-533 ICFRSLEDVDISFDC
+533 ICFRPLEDVDSSFEC

-567 KIIKAHLSSYMPSDV
+567 KIIKVQLRSYMPSDV

-588 TGVLSGSVPKT
+588 AGVLSGSVPKT
-599 LTLAPNE
+599 LTFAPNE
-606 PKDFRFR
+606 SKDFRFR
-613 TLLRSNLHQPGSR
+613 TLLRSSLHQPGSR

>member
-1 MKGALSIMNN
+1 MNN

-44 IPNSIPRTTVQK
+44 IPNSIPQTTVQK

-99 SVYQQPAVSAPFNT
+99 NVYQQPAVSAPFNT

-224 NLLQDNGFIVDANLP
+224 NLLQDTGFIVDANLP

-292 TVPPTPDMILYQL
+292 TVPPTPDIILYQL

-387 SMQSNQKHPLYMVV
+387 STQSNQKHPLYMVV

-446 NLTVERSFTKVFDDL
+446 NSTVERSFTKVFDDL

-498 DEYLETYTRYWDKLD
+498 DEYLETYTRYWERIND
-513 TGSILAP
+513 GNILTP
-520 FRNALYAARRSNM
+520 FRNALYAARRSDM
-533 ICFRSLEDVDISFDC
+533 ICFRPLEDVDSSFEC

-567 KIIKAHLSSYMPSDV
+567 KIIKVQLRSYMPSDV

-588 TGVLSGSVPKT
+588 AGVLSGSVPKT
-599 LTLAPNE
+599 LTFAPNE
-606 PKDFRFR
+606 SKDFRFR
-613 TLLRSNLHQPGSR
+613 TLLRSSLHQPGSR
-626 DLVEV
+626 DLVEI

>member
-1 MKGALSIMNN
+1 MNASDTSGMINALQNLDGTPYN
-11 QKDQQMKQAVYF
+11 PP
-23 IDDEPTD
+23 E
-30 MRSTEVS
+30 EVS
-37 SNSMQTV
+37 STFPKRNWTQTV
-44 IPNSIPRTTVQK
+44 TTTQDVTQCSTYYSAAPSNSPVPPSTPSHQSQQPSSSQCDLLEAKAQELQAAWESDVQK
-56 QSDSQHSNCTTTVP
+56 
-70 ANKYVRKSALSNQRQ
+70 AFRKQR
-85 QPVAPPYNQPVQPT
+85 
-99 SVYQQPAVSAPFNT
+99 
-113 QHPISQ
+113 
-119 DNPIETTIQ
+119 
-128 KLQAKWVSDSQKAYR
+128 LR
-143 EKQFKFDNS
+143 FDNCA
-152 TLAPDSQGCLLILHS
+152 LVEDFQGCLTYQCS
-167 NGINTV
+167 NGENTIV
-173 GKPFSPCRNLQAQK
+173 KPFSPCRNLRAQK
-187 IIEHDTKKGFIK
+187 IVDHSTQKEYIK

-206 GEHRSVIVDAD
+206 GEHKSVIVDAT
-217 CSALQRY
+217 CSALHRY
-224 NLLQDNGFIVDANLP
+224 NLLRDNGFIVFAHLLP
-239 ATICAELIARYTA
+239 TVCGELIARYTA
-252 SGLASI
+252 ATRDSI

-279 SEWVDLNAVLLSF
+279 SEWVDLNTVLLSF
-292 TVPPTPDMILYQL
+292 TISPTPDVIMYQL

-333 LYTDLC
+333 LYTDSC
-339 IDSTPYV
+339 IDSTPYL

-387 SMQSNQKHPLYMVV
+387 SMQSNQKHPLYMIV

-421 PYEATNSIDS
+421 PYKATNSIDS

-446 NLTVERSFTKVFDDL
+446 NSTVERSFTKVFDDL

-498 DEYLETYTRYWDKLD
+498 DEYLETYTRYWERIND
-513 TGSILAP
+513 GNILTP

-533 ICFRSLEDVDISFDC
+533 ICFRPLEDVDSSFDC

-567 KIIKAHLSSYMPSDV
+567 KIIKVQLRSYMPSDV

-588 TGVLSGSVPKT
+588 AGVLSGSVPKT
-599 LTLAPNE
+599 LTFAPNE
-606 PKDFRFR
+606 SKDFRFR
-613 TLLRSNLHQPGSR
+613 TLLRSSLHQPGSR
-626 DLVEV
+626 DLVEI

>member
-1 MKGALSIMNN
+1 MNN

-99 SVYQQPAVSAPFNT
+99 NVYQQPAVSAPFNT

-173 GKPFSPCRNLQAQK
+173 GKPFSPCQNLQAQK

-387 SMQSNQKHPLYMVV
+387 STQSNQKHPLYMVV

-446 NLTVERSFTKVFDDL
+446 NSTVERSFTKVFDDL

-498 DEYLETYTRYWDKLD
+498 DEYLETYTRYWERIND
-513 TGSILAP
+513 GNILTP
-520 FRNALYAARRSNM
+520 FRNALYAARRSDM
-533 ICFRSLEDVDISFDC
+533 ICFRPLEDVDSSFEC

-567 KIIKAHLSSYMPSDV
+567 KIIKVQLRSYMTSDV

-588 TGVLSGSVPKT
+588 AGVLSGSVPKT
-599 LTLAPNE
+599 LTFAPNE
-606 PKDFRFR
+606 SKDFRFR
-613 TLLRSNLHQPGSR
+613 TLLRSSLHQPGSR
-626 DLVEV
+626 DLVEI

>member
-1 MKGALSIMNN
+1 MNASNTSGMINALQNLDGTPYN
-11 QKDQQMKQAVYF
+11 PP
-23 IDDEPTD
+23 E
-30 MRSTEVS
+30 EVS
-37 SNSMQTV
+37 STFPKRNWTQTV
-44 IPNSIPRTTVQK
+44 TTTQDVTQCSTYYSAAPSNSPVPPSTPSHQSQQPSSSQCDLLEAKAQELQAAWESDVQK
-56 QSDSQHSNCTTTVP
+56 
-70 ANKYVRKSALSNQRQ
+70 AFRKQR
-85 QPVAPPYNQPVQPT
+85 
-99 SVYQQPAVSAPFNT
+99 
-113 QHPISQ
+113 
-119 DNPIETTIQ
+119 
-128 KLQAKWVSDSQKAYR
+128 LR
-143 EKQFKFDNS
+143 FDNCA
-152 TLAPDSQGCLLILHS
+152 LVEDFQGCLTYQCS
-167 NGINTV
+167 NGENTIV
-173 GKPFSPCRNLQAQK
+173 KPFSPCRNLRAQK
-187 IIEHDTKKGFIK
+187 IIEHDTKKESIK

-206 GEHRSVIVDAD
+206 GEHKSVIVDAT
-217 CSALQRY
+217 CSALHRY
-224 NLLQDNGFIVDANLP
+224 NLLRDNGFIVFAHLLP
-239 ATICAELIARYTA
+239 TVCGELIARYTA
-252 SGLASI
+252 ATRDSI

-279 SEWVDLNAVLLSF
+279 SEWVDLNTVLLSF
-292 TVPPTPDMILYQL
+292 TISPTPDVIMYQL

-333 LYTDLC
+333 LYTDSC
-339 IDSTPYV
+339 IDSTPYL

-387 SMQSNQKHPLYMVV
+387 SMQSNQKHPLYMIV

-446 NLTVERSFTKVFDDL
+446 NSTVERSFTKVFDDL

-498 DEYLETYTRYWDKLD
+498 DEYLETYTRYWERIND
-513 TGSILAP
+513 GNILTP

-567 KIIKAHLSSYMPSDV
+567 RIIKAHLSSYMRPMC
-582 LNRLKT
+582 
-588 TGVLSGSVPKT
+588 SV
-599 LTLAPNE
+599 
-606 PKDFRFR
+606 
-613 TLLRSNLHQPGSR
+613 
-626 DLVEV
+626 V

>member
-1 MKGALSIMNN
+1 MNSLN
-11 QKDQQMKQAVYF
+11 NSGMISAIQKPDGSPYDDSATPTPPQKRIVRSKSQTITPQQFPPNY
-23 IDDEPTD
+23 
-30 MRSTEVS
+30 
-37 SNSMQTV
+37 
-44 IPNSIPRTTVQK
+44 IP
-56 QSDSQHSNCTTTVP
+56 
-70 ANKYVRKSALSNQRQ
+70 SASL
-85 QPVAPPYNQPVQPT
+85 NQPQPSFSPYSQQ
-99 SVYQQPAVSAPFNT
+99 SVMQAQPSAAFQN
-113 QHPISQ
+113 
-119 DNPIETTIQ
+119 NPVEAKIQ
-128 KLQAKWVSDSQKAYR
+128 KLQEEWESDVQKAFR
-143 EKQFKFDNS
+143 KQRLRFDNCA
-152 TLAPDSQGCLLILHS
+152 LVEDFQGCLTYQCS
-167 NGINTV
+167 NGENTIV
-173 GKPFSPCRNLQAQK
+173 KPFSPCRNLRAQK
-187 IIEHDTKKGFIK
+187 IIEHDTKKESIK

-206 GEHRSVIVDAD
+206 GEHKSVIVDAT
-217 CSALQRY
+217 CSALHRY
-224 NLLQDNGFIVDANLP
+224 NLLRDNGFIVFAHLLP
-239 ATICAELIARYTA
+239 TVCGELIARYTA
-252 SGLASI
+252 ATRDSI

-279 SEWVDLNAVLLSF
+279 SEWVDLNTVLLSF
-292 TVPPTPDMILYQL
+292 TISPTPDVIMYQL

-316 PSKMWIRRP
+316 PYKMWIRRP

-333 LYTDLC
+333 LYTDSC
-339 IDSTPYV
+339 IDSTPYL

-387 SMQSNQKHPLYMVV
+387 SMQSNQKHPLYMIV

-446 NLTVERSFTKVFDDL
+446 NSTVERSFTKVFDDL

-498 DEYLETYTRYWDKLD
+498 DEYLETYTRYWERIND
-513 TGSILAP
+513 GNILTP

-582 LNRLKT
+582 LSRLKT
-588 TGVLSGSVPKT
+588 VGVLSGSVPKT

-626 DLVEV
+626 NLAEI

>member
-1 MKGALSIMNN
+1 MNASNTSGMINALQNLDGTPYN
-11 QKDQQMKQAVYF
+11 PP
-23 IDDEPTD
+23 E
-30 MRSTEVS
+30 EVS
-37 SNSMQTV
+37 STFPKRNWTQTV
-44 IPNSIPRTTVQK
+44 TTTQDVTQCSTYYSAAPSNSPVPPSTPSHQSQQPSSSQCDLLEAKAQELQAAWESDVQK
-56 QSDSQHSNCTTTVP
+56 
-70 ANKYVRKSALSNQRQ
+70 AFRKQR
-85 QPVAPPYNQPVQPT
+85 
-99 SVYQQPAVSAPFNT
+99 
-113 QHPISQ
+113 
-119 DNPIETTIQ
+119 
-128 KLQAKWVSDSQKAYR
+128 LR
-143 EKQFKFDNS
+143 FDNCA
-152 TLAPDSQGCLLILHS
+152 LVEDFQGCLTYQCS
-167 NGINTV
+167 NGENTIV
-173 GKPFSPCRNLQAQK
+173 KPFSPCRNLRAQK
-187 IIEHDTKKGFIK
+187 IVDHSTQKEYIK

-206 GEHRSVIVDAD
+206 GEHKSVIVDAT
-217 CSALQRY
+217 CSALHRY
-224 NLLQDNGFIVDANLP
+224 NLLRDNGFIVFAHLLP
-239 ATICAELIARYTA
+239 TVCGELIARYTA
-252 SGLASI
+252 ATRDSI

-279 SEWVDLNAVLLSF
+279 SEWVDLNTVLLSF
-292 TVPPTPDMILYQL
+292 TISPTPDVIMYQL

-333 LYTDLC
+333 LYTDSC
-339 IDSTPYV
+339 IDSTPYL

-387 SMQSNQKHPLYMVV
+387 SMQSNQKHPLYMIV

-446 NLTVERSFTKVFDDL
+446 NSTVERSFTKVFDDL

-498 DEYLETYTRYWDKLD
+498 DEYLETYTRYWERIND
-513 TGSILAP
+513 GNILTP

-548 QKEILYDDTYYY
+548 QKEILYDHTYYY

-567 KIIKAHLSSYMPSDV
+567 RIIKAHLSSYMRPMC
-582 LNRLKT
+582 
-588 TGVLSGSVPKT
+588 SV
-599 LTLAPNE
+599 
-606 PKDFRFR
+606 
-613 TLLRSNLHQPGSR
+613 
-626 DLVEV
+626 V

>member
-1 MKGALSIMNN
+1 MNN

-99 SVYQQPAVSAPFNT
+99 NVYQQPAVSAPFNT

-128 KLQAKWVSDSQKAYR
+128 KLQAKWLSDSQKAYR

-446 NLTVERSFTKVFDDL
+446 NLTVERSFTKVFDNL

-626 DLVEV
+626 DLAEI